1 MAKDRLPDFVSP
13 STKELR
19 ALWLACGGA
28 GNKDTIRRLVS
39 EIVRLRALVA
49 ELDAY
54 CGVVQRVW
62 SDETSSKLVA
72 LEKMR
77 ILFSDERSRMGGL
90 SGESP
95 PAPPDAAQP
104 ER

>member
-1 MAKDRLPDFVSP
+1 M
-13 STKELR
+13 
-19 ALWLACGGA
+19 
-28 GNKDTIRRLVS
+28 RLVA
-39 EIVRLRALVA
+39 EIVRLRELTA

-62 SDETSSKLVA
+62 AGETSSKLVA

-90 SGESP
+90 TAEPP
-95 PAPPDAAQP
+95 PAPPDA
-104 ER
+104 R